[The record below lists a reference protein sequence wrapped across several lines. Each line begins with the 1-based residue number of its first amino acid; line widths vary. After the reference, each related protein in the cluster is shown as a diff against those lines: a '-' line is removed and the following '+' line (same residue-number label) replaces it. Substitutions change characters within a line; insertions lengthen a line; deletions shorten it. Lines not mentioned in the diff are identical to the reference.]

1 MIEERL
7 QGVAVF
13 VEAAEAGSFALAAS
27 RLRVTRS
34 AVAKR
39 IAKLE
44 QRLGVRLFHR
54 TTRLQT
60 LTEDGQA
67 YYEYCKRALSELET
81 AEASLEQTGRDPR
94 GRLRV
99 SAPSL
104 LGQRYVA
111 PILSRMAHHY
121 PKLDLQLWLTD
132 QRVDLLAESFDLAVR
147 IGPLP
152 DSSSLAARKLG
163 TQVFRI
169 YASPAYLQQHGVP
182 QTPDEFAEHEAIAYA
197 GSGPDSPWEMQDD
210 NGALHSLPVNRKF
223 RFNDMLAICDAAV
236 AGFGLARLPSWLA
249 APYVTQQTLLCLP
262 VHTPVAADVHAVW
275 PATRFLPMK
284 TRVAIDALVA
294 ELAVVLKQAV
304 DSMTSA

>member
-44 QRLGVRLFHR
+44 QRLGARLFHR
-54 TTRLQT
+54 TTRQQT

-81 AEASLEQTGRDPR
+81 AEASLDQTGRDPM

-111 PILSRMAHHY
+111 PILSRMAHRF

-132 QRVDLLAESFDLAVR
+132 QRVDLLAENFDLAVR

-163 TQVFRI
+163 TQVFQI
-169 YASPAYLQQHGVP
+169 YASPSYLQQHGVP
-182 QTPDEFAEHEAIAYA
+182 QTAGEFASHTAIAYA
-197 GSGPDSPWEMQDD
+197 GTGPDPVWEMLDD
-210 NGALHSLPVNRKF
+210 RGTRHELNVKRRF
-223 RFNDMLAICDAAV
+223 RFNDMQAICDAAV
-236 AGFGLARLPSWLA
+236 AGLGLARLPSWLA
-249 APYVTQQTLLCLP
+249 TPYLP
-262 VHTPVAADVHAVW
+262 RRQLQVLPARTPVAADVHAVW

-294 ELAVVLKQAV
+294 ELSKVLQGV
-304 DSMTSA
+304 NPTT